1 MKCFYHPTEESVHNC
16 STCNRLLCA
25 GCSHTIKGSI
35 YCQDCLVQGAELAR
49 LAVAAG
55 PDLVSPKRAALFAFI
70 PGMGAVYN
78 RQYNKAL
85 IHFSVFALLVLI
97 ADQGPDVF
105 GFAAFSFWVFT
116 IIDAYR
122 SAQEI
127 LRRRLAEPVSEP
139 AERPLNAPLWGG
151 ALILL
156 GGLFF
161 ITNLELISFNFLRR
175 FWPLAFVFLGLYL
188 IYDHYR
194 KQKAQSATP
203 ATSGHSGQA
212 PIQRRES

>member
-1 MKCFYHPTEESVHNC
+1 MKCFYHPTEDSVHSC

-25 GCSHTIKGSI
+25 ACSHSIKGSI
-35 YCQDCLVQGAELAR
+35 YCQDCLVQGAEFAR
-49 LAVAAG
+49 LALAAG
-55 PDLVSPKRAALFAFI
+55 PDLVKPKRAAVFAVV

-85 IHFSVFALLVLI
+85 VHFATFALLMLI

-127 LRRRLAEPVSEP
+127 LRHRLTEPVSEP
-139 AERPLNAPLWGG
+139 HEKPLNAPLWGG

-156 GGLFF
+156 GSLFF
-161 ITNLELISFNFLRR
+161 ISNLGLISFDFLRR

-194 KQKAQSATP
+194 KQKEASSTTAAPVRTGQPSAQ
-203 ATSGHSGQA
+203 HKE
-212 PIQRRES
+212 I